1 MRPFRRRPRED
12 KDAGVPPE
20 DLPTNPA
27 QVFAALE
34 RHKVE
39 YVTIG
44 GVAVQAHGHTRTT
57 KDVDILTAPGH
68 DNLARLG
75 AALGELRARLKGVDA
90 HLLGIDPTSPVD
102 LERGANFTLATA
114 AGGLDVWTDAAELKG
129 SPPWPEIRG
138 RAVSV
143 EVVGSTV
150 WIVGLD
156 DLVRL
161 KRAAGREV
169 DLRDIAVLTSE
180 Q

>member
-1 MRPFRRRPRED
+1 MSPLWRGRQEQHGAD
-12 KDAGVPPE
+12 SPPE

-34 RHKVE
+34 RHGVE

-57 KDVDILTAPGH
+57 KDVDILTAPGRE
-68 DNLARLG
+68 NLVRLG
-75 AALGELRARLKGVDA
+75 AALAELGAHLKGVDA
-90 HLLGIDPTSPVD
+90 HLLPIDPTSAVD
-102 LERGANFTLATA
+102 LERGANFKLATT

-129 SPPWPEIRG
+129 SPPWPEIRS

-143 EVVGSTV
+143 QVAGTTV

-169 DLRDIAVLTSE
+169 DLNDIAVLTSG